1 MGQDRDNINWIDKGG
16 FTEYSP
22 TELYNAAFYFISV
35 TLVTVGYGDISG
47 SNYGERSFCI
57 GLVLFGAASFAYAVG
72 SVNSIMGSY
81 DD

>member
-1 MGQDRDNINWIDKGG
+1 VGQDRDDINWIDKGG

-22 TELYNAAFYFISV
+22 TELYNAGFYFISV

-47 SNYGERSFCI
+47 NNYGERSFCI
-57 GLVLFGAASFAYAVG
+57 GLVLLGAASFAYAVG
-72 SVNSIMGSY
+72 SVNSIMGNY